1 MRMLFATDV
10 PLDRDAG
17 VSGAEY
23 ETIEALRRRG
33 HVVDAIWA
41 DDLPH
46 RIKHGNMHCL
56 FELPAALRQEIAR
69 RCSNQSYDILSVSH
83 PQSFAAAREHRRFR
97 RPGVF
102 VHRTYGWELMV
113 REQLRP
119 WRKALGVPETTFWRS
134 LPSRLVQQGLAWQCR
149 QALRHADAFL
159 TSCGDCRD
167 YLVDRHGIASCRVGC
182 VPLAPSEPFRTVLPV
197 PMTAERLKRIL
208 YVGQFAFYKGPHILG
223 GVINQVLK
231 VRRDM
236 GFTWV
241 LPEKDHRL
249 AKALLDPDVM
259 PRVDL
264 IGRVDVM
271 ALVGLYDSH
280 GIFVFPSLH
289 EGFGKAFIEAMSR
302 GLCVVASELGGM
314 ADVIVPERDGVLIPV
329 GDVSACVR
337 SVLLLADQRPIA
349 YAMSKA
355 ARVRASQY
363 TWERTAQEIEEFFAR
378 LLSPDAILE

>member
-10 PLDRDAG
+10 PPDRDAG

-41 DDLPH
+41 DDLPR
-46 RIKHGNMHCL
+46 RIRHGNMHCL
-56 FELPAALRQEIAR
+56 FELPGALKREIAR
-69 RCSNQSYDILSVSH
+69 RCSTQSYDVLSVSH

-119 WRKALGVPETTFWRS
+119 WRKALGVQETTFWRS

-149 QALRHADAFL
+149 QSLRYADAFL
-159 TSCGDCRD
+159 TSCRDCRD
-167 YLVDRHGIASCRVGC
+167 YLVERHGIASFRVGC
-182 VPLAPSEPFRTVLPV
+182 VPLAPSEPFRMAIPV

-208 YVGQFAFYKGPHILG
+208 YVGQFAFYKGPHILVR
-223 GVINQVLK
+223 VINQVLK
-231 VRRDM
+231 ARQEM

-241 LPEKDHRL
+241 LPEKDHGL
-249 AKALLDPDVM
+249 AKALLDPGVM
-259 PRVDL
+259 SRVDL
-264 IGRVDVM
+264 VGRVDVM
-271 ALVGLYDSH
+271 ALVGLYDTH

-289 EGFGKAFIEAMSR
+289 EGFGKAFLEAMSR

-314 ADVIVPERDGVLIPV
+314 ADVIVPERDGVLVPV
-329 GDVSACVR
+329 GDVSACVKA
-337 SVLLLADQRPIA
+337 VLRLAGQGSMA
-349 YAMSKA
+349 FAMSEA
-355 ARVRASQY
+355 ARTRAAQY
-363 TWERTAQEIEEFFAR
+363 TWERTAREIEEFSAR
-378 LLSPDAILE
+378 LLSADTLPE